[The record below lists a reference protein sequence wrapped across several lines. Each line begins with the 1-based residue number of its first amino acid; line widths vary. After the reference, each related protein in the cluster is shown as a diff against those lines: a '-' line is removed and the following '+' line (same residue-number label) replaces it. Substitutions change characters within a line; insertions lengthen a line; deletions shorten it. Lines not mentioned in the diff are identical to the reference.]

1 MTVYVSVGGS
11 LARLDD
17 TADTLF
23 ARADSAL
30 YDAKN
35 ADRNRTTI
43 VSAARPARLDSA
55 EA

>member
-1 MTVYVSVGGS
+1 MPAGPRRPATHEVSVGGS

-23 ARADSAL
+23 AG
-30 YDAKN
+30 
-35 ADRNRTTI
+35 RNRTTI
-43 VSAARPARLDSA
+43 VSAVWPARLDSA